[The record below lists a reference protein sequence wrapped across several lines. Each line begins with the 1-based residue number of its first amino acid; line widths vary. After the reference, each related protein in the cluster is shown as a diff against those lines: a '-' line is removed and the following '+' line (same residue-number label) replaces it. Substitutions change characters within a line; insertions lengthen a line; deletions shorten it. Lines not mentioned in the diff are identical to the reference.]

1 MRRHTFQ
8 TLMRRL
14 SQSGFRQ
21 DFIRSAILP
30 DWWDD
35 ACANDQNALSDV
47 EIRIAR
53 FLQRPI
59 ADVRNPAIEL
69 PVPRYDQAQLRR
81 IRNIDRDRLGPAIH
95 SALQIAGAVVRSLQ
109 SKDHPP
115 TIVPTDALTWRRHI
129 SPVGQAIKL
138 DDLLSDLWSRG
149 IPVIPVDILP
159 NPTFQG
165 LAGIVEDRP
174 VILLG
179 HKIDQPGRVAFVIA
193 HEAGHIA
200 AGDCTADRPVVDE
213 EDEIT
218 DDSEIERNADLFAI
232 RLLVGQDTI
241 PEITGGDFRE
251 LAQQAVNLERNI
263 GAEASTIISAWA
275 RHTGEYATATMA
287 AKALYRGVGARNTLR
302 DHFRRHVDINA
313 ATETDRSLLRCIYGD
328 SETRVAAD

>member
-1 MRRHTFQ
+1 
-8 TLMRRL
+8 MRRL
-14 SQSGFRQ
+14 SRTGFKL

-35 ACANDQNALSDV
+35 ACANDPGILPDI
-47 EIRIAR
+47 ETRIAR
-53 FLQRPI
+53 FLRCPL
-59 ADVRNPAIEL
+59 ADIKNPSIEL
-69 PVPRYDQAQLRR
+69 TAPGYARAQLRR
-81 IRNIDRDRLGPAIH
+81 VRDIDRERLGPAIH
-95 SALQIAGAVVRSLQ
+95 SALQIAGAVVRSLR
-109 SKDHPP
+109 SNDHTPP
-115 TIVPTDALTWRRHI
+115 IPTDALMWRHQI
-129 SPVGQAIKL
+129 SPNGQAIKL
-138 DDLLSDLWSRG
+138 VDLLDDLWGRN
-149 IPVIPVDILP
+149 IPVVPVDILP

-165 LAGIVEDRP
+165 LACIVEDRP